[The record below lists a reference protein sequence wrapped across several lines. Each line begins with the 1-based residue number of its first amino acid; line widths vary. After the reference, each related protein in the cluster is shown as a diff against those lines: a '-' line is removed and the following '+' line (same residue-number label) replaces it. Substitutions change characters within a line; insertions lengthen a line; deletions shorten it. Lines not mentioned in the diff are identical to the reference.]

1 MKLSKRFGTVA
12 LLAAIALAT
21 VSCGGVIPTCGEV
34 SCESSAGTPEPDG
47 VLIPSDQADIRNVVT
62 LDENGQ
68 PLPQAAPAETAETAF
83 TPNDPAPADSQGGAT
98 R

>member
-21 VSCGGVIPTCGEV
+21 ASCGGDIPTCGEV
-34 SCESSAGTPEPDG
+34 SCESSAGTPDPDG
-47 VLIPSDQADIRNVVT
+47 IVTPVEHADPAFVPSLA
-62 LDENGQ
+62 G
-68 PLPQAAPAETAETAF
+68 AETAF
-83 TPNDPAPADSQGGAT
+83 TPDVAAPADSDGGAT